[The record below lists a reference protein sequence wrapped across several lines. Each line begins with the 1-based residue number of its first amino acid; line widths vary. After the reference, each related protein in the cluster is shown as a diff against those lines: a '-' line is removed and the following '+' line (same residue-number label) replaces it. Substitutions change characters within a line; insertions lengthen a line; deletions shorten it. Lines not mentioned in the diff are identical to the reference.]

1 MHAAPGAWIEI
12 RGLEI
17 AAHIGVPDEERAAPQ
32 RLLVDLHLHPLR
44 DFSRMPDAID
54 ATVDYFT
61 VTQRVIA
68 LAAGRPRQLLETLA
82 DEIATTVLREFALQR
97 VAVTVR
103 KFILPNTEFV
113 AVHCARERN
122 R

>member
-1 MHAAPGAWIEI
+1 MNPPADHIEI
-12 RGLEI
+12 RGLELDTL
-17 AAHIGVPDEERAAPQ
+17 IGVPEVERSAPQ
-32 RLLVDLHLHPLR
+32 RLLADLRLYPLR
-44 DFSRMPDAID
+44 DFSRMDDTIA

-61 VTQRVIA
+61 LTQRVIA
-68 LAAGRPRQLLETLA
+68 LAAGRSRQLIETLA
-82 DEIATTVLREFALQR
+82 DEIAAVALREFALRR
-97 VAVTVR
+97 VEVTVR